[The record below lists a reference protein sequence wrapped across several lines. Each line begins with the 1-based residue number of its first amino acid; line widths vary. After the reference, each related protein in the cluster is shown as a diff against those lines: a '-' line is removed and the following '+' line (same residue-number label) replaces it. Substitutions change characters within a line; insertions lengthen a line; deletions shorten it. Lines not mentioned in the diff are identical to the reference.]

1 MKKETTYFLTI
12 LTFFGFFF
20 SASGQSNNTFSGE
33 NSGVNNIGSFN
44 TGFGINSLK
53 NNTSNSN
60 SAFGIGTLSDNTGG
74 YNCAFGNGSMA
85 ANGSGTLNN
94 AYGTRSLANNTTG
107 SRNIAIGHRTLEANI
122 DGFNNT
128 AIGYASLH
136 LNSGNSNIAM
146 GCSTP
151 RNLVSG
157 SGNIFLGTQSAINLL
172 QGNYNVFLGNLIT
185 MQNVPSTPL
194 LAGNDTSKTVIIAD
208 GAGFQRIF
216 ISKNGNTGIG
226 LGNNVIPVNR
236 LDVKG
241 GVVIGKNFTPDG
253 IDPGEI
259 APSSGLLVE
268 GKVGIGTVMPNN
280 KLEITQGTNGNSGL
294 RFTNLTSNYNAV
306 SVQPTNK
313 FLSVNA
319 TGDVVLQKMA
329 NVVDTNILSSNANLM
344 NSNVNNINS
353 QAKIINSISNT
364 ITTDNQLIT
373 TVNGVASSPV
383 NLPMPSFVD
392 VPQILIQSE
401 GGVITLSNGGGSFT
415 LPTFTDVFQTISQ
428 AGNTITLSNG
438 GGSFTLPTFIDTDQ
452 QSLTL
457 TGNTLAIS
465 NGNSVTLPTYTATP
479 QTISQ
484 AGNTVTLSN
493 GGGSFTLPT
502 FTDTDQQS
510 LTLTG
515 NTLAISNGN
524 SVTLPTYTATPQT
537 ISQAGNTITLSNGG
551 GSFTL
556 PTFTDTDQQSLTLT
570 GNTLAISNGNNVTL
584 PATNVIS
591 GNSNIT
597 VTGDG
602 SAALPFQISSIDNSL
617 YSNNGVINQATTIS
631 GNRIVDMNNS
641 NIWFTTSNST
651 SNGKIYIG
659 ADATFPNTTGN
670 YKLFVE
676 GGILTEKV
684 KVALRSTANWADY
697 VFEKNYGL
705 MPLKNVEEYITN
717 NKHLPGIDSA
727 TELAKNGLD
736 LAEMQAKHM
745 AKIEELTLYIIQQNK
760 AIEQNNKDIQDLKLK
775 VQKLTANDD

>member
-1 MKKETTYFLTI
+1 MKKKTTYFFALAALFAI
-12 LTFFGFFF
+12 IF
-20 SASGQSNNTFSGE
+20 SVNGQTSNTFSGE
-33 NSGVNNIGSFN
+33 NTGTNNTGDFN
-44 TGFGINSLK
+44 TAFGKNSLNQNSGK
-53 NNTSNSN
+53 SNV
-60 SAFGIGTLSDNTGG
+60 AVGIDVLVYSIGG
-74 YNCAFGNGSMA
+74 FNCAFGNESLT
-85 ANGSGTLNN
+85 ANGNGTLN
-94 AYGTRSLANNTTG
+94 AAFGTRSLLNNDSG
-107 SRNIAIGHRTLEANI
+107 SRNIAIGHRTLETNST
-122 DGFNNT
+122 GNNNT
-128 AIGYASLH
+128 AIGYASILT
-136 LNSGNSNIAM
+136 NNGSNNIAV

-151 RNLVSG
+151 RNLVT
-157 SGNIFLGTQSAINLL
+157 GNSNVFVGTESAINLL
-172 QGNYNVFLGNLIT
+172 HGNYNVFLGNSIAVK
-185 MQNVPSTPL
+185 NVPSTPL

-208 GAGFQRIF
+208 GAGLQRIF

-226 LGNNVIPVNR
+226 LGNNIIPVNK

-241 GVVIGKNFTPDG
+241 GVVIGKNFTPNG
-253 IDPGEI
+253 IDAGQI
-259 APSSGLLVE
+259 APVNGLLVE

-294 RFTNLTSNYNAV
+294 RFTNLTSSYNAV

-313 FLSVNA
+313 FLTVNG

-353 QAKIINSISNT
+353 QANIINSISNI

-373 TVNGVASSPV
+373 TVNGVASAPV
-383 NLPMPSFVD
+383 NLPMPSFID
-392 VPQILIQSE
+392 VPQILTQSE
-401 GGVITLSNGGGSFT
+401 GGIITLSNGGGSFT
-415 LPTFTDVFQTISQ
+415 LPTFTDVFQT
-428 AGNTITLSNG
+428 L
-438 GGSFTLPTFIDTDQ
+438 
-452 QSLTL
+452 
-457 TGNTLAIS
+457 
-465 NGNSVTLPTYTATP
+465 
-479 QTISQ
+479 SQ

-524 SVTLPTYTATPQT
+524 SVTLPNYIDTPQT
-537 ISQAGNTITLSNGG
+537 VSQAGNTVTLSNGG

-556 PTFTDTDQQSLTLT
+556 PNFTDTDQQSLTLT

-584 PATNVIS
+584 PLTTVIA
-591 GNSNIT
+591 GNSNVT
-597 VTGDG
+597 VSGDG
-602 SAALPFQISSIDNSL
+602 SAALPFQISTVDNSL
-617 YSNNGVINQATTIS
+617 YANNGVINQASTVS

-651 SNGKIYIG
+651 SNGNIYIG
-659 ADATFPNTTGN
+659 ANSTFPNTTGN

-684 KVALRSTANWADY
+684 KVALRSSANWADY
-697 VFEKNYGL
+697 VFENNYAL
-705 MPLKNVEEYITN
+705 MPLKNVEKYIAD

-727 TELAKNGLD
+727 VELAKNGLD

-760 AIEQNNKDIQDLKLK
+760 AIEQNNTDIQALKIQ
-775 VQKLTANDD
+775 VQKLTSNED